1 MTSPSEGWGLT
12 ITECLQRGV
21 VPVIMNTSPVFSEM
35 VENNKCGILVEDY
48 NIEEF
53 QNAVEKLMD
62 DATLRNKMA
71 VNALKRAELFSKE
84 NTLKKWKELIEN
96 IYS

>member
-1 MTSPSEGWGLT
+1 
-12 ITECLQRGV
+12 
-21 VPVIMNTSPVFSEM
+21 
-35 VENNKCGILVEDY
+35 
-48 NIEEF
+48 
-53 QNAVEKLMD
+53 MD
-62 DATLRNKMA
+62 DAALRSTMA